1 MVKLAASKIPQKK
14 TQTKKLNRQQ
24 LGKSWVSIQKLSREV
39 NKSVLSL
46 FCLLVLFFKK
56 DGSLKS
62 LQ

>member
-1 MVKLAASKIPQKK
+1 MVKLAASKIPQKT